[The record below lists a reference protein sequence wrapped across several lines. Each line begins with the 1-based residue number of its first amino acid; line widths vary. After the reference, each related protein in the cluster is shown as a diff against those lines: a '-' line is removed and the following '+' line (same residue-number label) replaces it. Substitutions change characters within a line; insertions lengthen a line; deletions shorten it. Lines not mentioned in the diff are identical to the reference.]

1 MAELL
6 RSGHTMLNISCP
18 VCNNPVFR
26 NPAGEKFCPTCN
38 REVRVVNEEPEKK
51 RDISAN
57 QINKEILENDILA
70 SVRGDIRKKIEWI
83 TNNLS
88 SETDLE
94 LLEKYG
100 RLLLIL
106 LDVLIKLSSVG

>member
-6 RSGHTMLNISCP
+6 RSGHTMLNIACP

-38 REVRVVNEEPEKK
+38 REVRVVNEEADKKTHPEIK
-51 RDISAN
+51 R
-57 QINKEILENDILA
+57 NKEILENDIYNSLK
-70 SVRGDIRKKIEWI
+70 VNIRSKIEWI
-83 TNNLS
+83 ASELS

-100 RLLLIL
+100 RLLLLL
-106 LDVLIKLSSVG
+106 LDVLIKLSSVD